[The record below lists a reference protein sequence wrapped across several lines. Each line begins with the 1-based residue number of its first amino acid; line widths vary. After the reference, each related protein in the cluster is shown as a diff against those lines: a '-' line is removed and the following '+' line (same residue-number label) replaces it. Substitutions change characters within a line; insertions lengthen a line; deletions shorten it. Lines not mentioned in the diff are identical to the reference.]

1 MFQTAYSF
9 LSWLLNG
16 GNQKDGFLPAAF
28 LFLVAML
35 GLSLWYP
42 FLKARKPMAP
52 LPPGP
57 LGLPIVGYLPFLGF
71 DNLHLVFTELAGVY
85 GPIYKLWLG
94 NKLIVVISSPSL
106 VKEVVRDHD
115 IAFSERE
122 PPIAA
127 QIITFGTNDIAFDSY
142 SSPSWKHKR
151 KILASDMLSSA
162 NLNACYDLRRE
173 KVMEMVGDVY
183 ENVGK
188 LIDVGELAFRT
199 LTSLIGNMVWGG
211 EIQGEQRTIVESQ
224 FKKIFAEIMVFLGK
238 PNISD
243 IFPSIAWFDI
253 QGIERG
259 MKKIRQSFN
268 EFLDSVIEERMK
280 KETGEQKSD
289 VLQMLLDLHKN
300 QDSPS
305 SLTMNQIKGILVNI
319 VVAGTDTTSGSTEW
333 AMSEL
338 MQHPEI
344 MEKVKKELND
354 VIGVN
359 NTVEEFHLPNLRYL
373 NAVIKETFRL
383 HPVLPL
389 LVPRCSARS
398 LTVGGYT
405 IPKGSRVFLNTWS
418 IHRDLNIWDNP
429 MEFQPERFLNEPGK
443 LDFRGNDFRYLP
455 FGSGRRKCPGINL
468 GEKMLSFILASLLH
482 SFEWKLPQDEKVD
495 LSGKFGIIMG
505 KKNPLHLIPTPR
517 LTNLELYKRKS

>member
-1 MFQTAYSF
+1 MFQTAYSSF
-9 LSWLLNG
+9 SWLLNG

-28 LFLVAML
+28 PFLVATL
-35 GLSLWYP
+35 GISLWYL

-57 LGLPIVGYLPFLGF
+57 HGLPL
-71 DNLHLVFTELAGVY
+71 LAGVY

-94 NKLIVVISSPSL
+94 NKLTVVISSPSL
-106 VKEVVRDHD
+106 VKKVVRDHD

-127 QIITFGTNDIAFDSY
+127 QIITFGSNDIAFDSY
-142 SSPSWKHKR
+142 SSPSWKNKR
-151 KILASDMLSSA
+151 KILASDMLSNA
-162 NLNACYDLRRE
+162 NLNACYDLR
-173 KVMEMVGDVY
+173 
-183 ENVGK
+183 
-188 LIDVGELAFRT
+188 
-199 LTSLIGNMVWGG
+199 LIGNMVWGG

-224 FKKIFAEIMVFLGK
+224 FKNIFAEIMVLLGK

-253 QGIERG
+253 QGI
-259 MKKIRQSFN
+259 N
-268 EFLDSVIEERMK
+268 PMK

-319 VVAGTDTTSGSTEW
+319 VVAGTDTTSGST
-333 AMSEL
+333 
-338 MQHPEI
+338 EI

-398 LTVGGYT
+398 LTVGCT
-405 IPKGSRVFLNTWS
+405 IPKGSRVFLNMWS
-418 IHRDLNIWDNP
+418 IHLDPNIWDNP
-429 MEFQPERFLNEPGK
+429 MKFQPERFLNEPEK
-443 LDFRGNDFRYLP
+443 LDFRGNDFQYVP
-455 FGSGRRKCPGINL
+455 FGSRRRKCLGINL

-482 SFEWKLPQDEKVD
+482 SFEWKLPQGEKVD
-495 LSGKFGIIMG
+495 LSGNFGIIMG
-505 KKNPLHLIPTPR
+505 KKNPPHLIPTPI
-517 LTNLELYKRKS
+517 LTYLELYKRQFQIN

>member
-1 MFQTAYSF
+1 MFQTAYSL

-28 LFLVAML
+28 PFLVAML
-35 GLSLWYP
+35 GLSLWYL

-122 PPIAA
+122 SPIAA
-127 QIITFGTNDIAFDSY
+127 QIITFGSNDIAFDSY

-151 KILASDMLSSA
+151 KILASDMLSNA

-183 ENVGK
+183 ENVGM
-188 LIDVGELAFRT
+188 LTDVGELAFRT

-305 SLTMNQIKGILVNI
+305 SLTMNQIKGILV
-319 VVAGTDTTSGSTEW
+319 
-333 AMSEL
+333 
-338 MQHPEI
+338 
-344 MEKVKKELND
+344 
-354 VIGVN
+354 
-359 NTVEEFHLPNLRYL
+359 
-373 NAVIKETFRL
+373 IKETFPL

-405 IPKGSRVFLNTWS
+405 IPKDSRVFLNTWS
-418 IHRDLNIWDNP
+418 IHRDPNIWDNP

-455 FGSGRRKCPGINL
+455 FGSERRKCPGINL

>member
-1 MFQTAYSF
+1 MFQTAYSL

-35 GLSLWYP
+35 GLSLWYL

-122 PPIAA
+122 SPIAA
-127 QIITFGTNDIAFDSY
+127 EIITFGTNDIAFDSY
-142 SSPSWKHKR
+142 SK
-151 KILASDMLSSA
+151 
-162 NLNACYDLRRE
+162 

-211 EIQGEQRTIVESQ
+211 EIQGEQRTI
-224 FKKIFAEIMVFLGK
+224 GK

-338 MQHPEI
+338 MQHPEM

-418 IHRDLNIWDNP
+418 IHRDPNIWDNP

>member
-1 MFQTAYSF
+1 MILHSTLTAVPA
-9 LSWLLNG
+9 
-16 GNQKDGFLPAAF
+16 GNTSAK
-28 LFLVAML
+28 
-35 GLSLWYP
+35 
-42 FLKARKPMAP
+42 
-52 LPPGP
+52 
-57 LGLPIVGYLPFLGF
+57 
-71 DNLHLVFTELAGVY
+71 
-85 GPIYKLWLG
+85 
-94 NKLIVVISSPSL
+94 
-106 VKEVVRDHD
+106 
-115 IAFSERE
+115 FSH
-122 PPIAA
+122 P
-127 QIITFGTNDIAFDSY
+127 
-142 SSPSWKHKR
+142 
-151 KILASDMLSSA
+151 
-162 NLNACYDLRRE
+162 
-173 KVMEMVGDVY
+173 MEMVGDVY

-199 LTSLIGNMVWGG
+199 LTSLIGNKVWGG

-243 IFPSIAWFDI
+243 IFPLIAWFDI
-253 QGIERG
+253 QSIERG

-344 MEKVKKELND
+344 MEKVKEELND

-405 IPKGSRVFLNTWS
+405 IPKGSRVFLNTCS
-418 IHRDLNIWDNP
+418 IHRDPNIWDNP

-443 LDFRGNDFRYLP
+443 LDFRGNDF
-455 FGSGRRKCPGINL
+455 
-468 GEKMLSFILASLLH
+468 
-482 SFEWKLPQDEKVD
+482 
-495 LSGKFGIIMG
+495 
-505 KKNPLHLIPTPR
+505 
-517 LTNLELYKRKS
+517 

>member
-1 MFQTAYSF
+1 MFQTAYSL

-28 LFLVAML
+28 PFLVAML
-35 GLSLWYP
+35 GLSLWYL

-85 GPIYKLWLG
+85 VPIYKLWLG

-106 VKEVVRDHD
+106 VKEVVRDND

-122 PPIAA
+122 SPIAA

-305 SLTMNQIKGILVNI
+305 SLTMNQIKGILV
-319 VVAGTDTTSGSTEW
+319 
-333 AMSEL
+333 
-338 MQHPEI
+338 
-344 MEKVKKELND
+344 KVKKELND

-359 NTVEEFHLPNLRYL
+359 STVEEFHLPNSRYL

-389 LVPRCSARS
+389 LVPRCSARL

-418 IHRDLNIWDNP
+418 IHRDPNFWDNP
-429 MEFQPERFLNEPGK
+429 MEFQPERFLNEPRK

-505 KKNPLHLIPTPR
+505 KKNPSHLIPTPR
-517 LTNLELYKRKS
+517 LTNLELYKKKKS

>member
-1 MFQTAYSF
+1 MFQTAYSL

-28 LFLVAML
+28 PFLVAML
-35 GLSLWYP
+35 GLSLWYL

-71 DNLHLVFTELAGVY
+71 DYLHLVFTELAGVY

-115 IAFSERE
+115 ITFSERE
-122 PPIAA
+122 SPIAA
-127 QIITFGTNDIAFDSY
+127 QIITFGSNDIAFDSY

-151 KILASDMLSSA
+151 KILASD
-162 NLNACYDLRRE
+162 
-173 KVMEMVGDVY
+173 
-183 ENVGK
+183 
-188 LIDVGELAFRT
+188 
-199 LTSLIGNMVWGG
+199 GNG

-243 IFPSIAWFDI
+243 IFPLIAWFDI
-253 QGIERG
+253 QSIERG

-344 MEKVKKELND
+344 MEKVKEELND

-405 IPKGSRVFLNTWS
+405 IPKGSRVFLNTCS
-418 IHRDLNIWDNP
+418 IHRDPNIWDNP

-443 LDFRGNDFRYLP
+443 LDFRGNDF
-455 FGSGRRKCPGINL
+455 
-468 GEKMLSFILASLLH
+468 
-482 SFEWKLPQDEKVD
+482 
-495 LSGKFGIIMG
+495 
-505 KKNPLHLIPTPR
+505 
-517 LTNLELYKRKS
+517 

>member
-1 MFQTAYSF
+1 MFQTAHSL

-28 LFLVAML
+28 PFLVAML
-35 GLSLWYP
+35 GLSLWYL
-42 FLKARKPMAP
+42 FLKARKPMTP

-127 QIITFGTNDIAFDSY
+127 QIITFGSNDIAFDSY
-142 SSPSWKHKR
+142 SSPSWKNKR
-151 KILASDMLSSA
+151 KILASDMLSNA

-173 KVMEMVGDVY
+173 KVMKMVGDVYENVGKLIDVGELAFRTLTSLIGNMLAGVYGPIYKLWLGNKLIVVISSPSLVKEVQSQLETQSAKFSHPMEMVGDVY

-224 FKKIFAEIMVFLGK
+224 FKKTFAEIMVFLGK
-238 PNISD
+238 SNISD
-243 IFPSIAWFDI
+243 IFPLIAWFDI
-253 QGIERG
+253 QSIERG

-280 KETGEQKSD
+280 KENGEQKSD

-300 QDSPS
+300 KDSPS

-319 VVAGTDTTSGSTEW
+319 VVSGTDTTSGSTER

-344 MEKVKKELND
+344 MDKVKKELND

-383 HPVLPL
+383 HSVLPL
-389 LVPRCSARS
+389 L
-398 LTVGGYT
+398 
-405 IPKGSRVFLNTWS
+405 
-418 IHRDLNIWDNP
+418 
-429 MEFQPERFLNEPGK
+429 
-443 LDFRGNDFRYLP
+443 
-455 FGSGRRKCPGINL
+455 
-468 GEKMLSFILASLLH
+468 
-482 SFEWKLPQDEKVD
+482 
-495 LSGKFGIIMG
+495 
-505 KKNPLHLIPTPR
+505 
-517 LTNLELYKRKS
+517 